1 MSAEWEAFL
10 TEHGEDIQSSVTESL
25 IKNARLFDMEDGTPA
40 GRCED
45 RLGILIVMTL
55 DEVEGLASEEWRMHE
70 GAARHPVFKEYF
82 GRAVQDMAVRALD
95 ARPVED

>member
-1 MSAEWEAFL
+1 MDSEWDEFL
-10 TEHGEDIQSSVTESL
+10 AEHGDDITTTVRESFS
-25 IKNARLFDMEDGTPA
+25 KNAHLFDMEDGTHA
-40 GRCED
+40 GWCED

-55 DEVEGLASEEWRMHE
+55 DEVEGLASEEWRMQE

-82 GRAVQDMAVRALD
+82 GRAVQDMALRALD